1 MKRRLILL
9 TMLVIV
15 ALVANPAVA
24 KYSRWHLNQGG
35 SYGICDFSWGKINEF
50 NQAFEFWTKQQIEI
64 DEFEIDV
71 LDDNPLLVSFGQKV
85 EVNPRWEIG
94 LDLSILGTNSISES
108 VEKEVPLSEGGYKF
122 TSVDYT
128 FTPFLAIG
136 DLIAYYKWKGRLSP
150 FLGIGMGYCAVNVQ
164 GNYNV
169 WQEPFTPPDDYG
181 FKSLDESFSI
191 SDNKAGWVLSA
202 GLNWMVMKSVFDVR
216 TGLEVRYHQF
226 PKMEGQFEIE
236 KDGFSSFPVE
246 PQPFELDLSGFNYR
260 IYTMV
265 RF

>member
-1 MKRRLILL
+1 MERRLILL
-9 TMLVIV
+9 IMVVIV

-24 KYSRWHLNQGG
+24 KCSRWHLNQGG
-35 SYGICDFSWGKINEF
+35 SYGIYDFSWGEINEL
-50 NQAFEFWTKQQIEI
+50 NQAFESWTKQIGI
-64 DEFEIDV
+64 DEFEIDT
-71 LDDNPLLVSFGQKV
+71 LDDNPLLFSFGQKV
-85 EVNPRWEIG
+85 EVTPRWEIG

-108 VEKEVPLSEGGYKF
+108 AEKEVPLSGGGYKF

-128 FTPFLAIG
+128 FTPVLAIG
-136 DLIAYYKWKGRLSP
+136 DLIVYYKCEGRLSP
-150 FLGIGMGYCAVNVQ
+150 FLGVGIGYCAVNIQ
-164 GNYNV
+164 GDYNV
-169 WQEPFTPPDDYG
+169 CQETFTPPYG
-181 FKSLDESFSI
+181 YSFKSLDESFSI
-191 SDNKAGWVLSA
+191 SENKSGWVLSA

-236 KDGFSSFPVE
+236 NEGFSSFPVE
-246 PQPFELDLSGFNYR
+246 PQPFRLELSGFEYR